1 MNPPT
6 PAEILA
12 ERREHFVAFVQS
24 RVRDRALAEDLV
36 QSVYAHA
43 LPKLATLRDD
53 DAVVAWFFRSLR
65 NALLDRHR
73 RRAAEDKALAS
84 LESELDAHVET
95 QGGAEEPTACA
106 CVSSV
111 AAALKP
117 EYQAALRELE
127 VEDKPVREFARE
139 HGLSAGNAG
148 VRAHRARE
156 ALKRGVI
163 ARCGHCASDGCGDCT
178 C

>member
-6 PAEILA
+6 PAQILA
-12 ERREHFVAFVQS
+12 ARRADFVAFVQS

-36 QSVYAHA
+36 QSVFARA
-43 LPKLATLRDD
+43 LPKLATVRDD
-53 DAVVAWFFRSLR
+53 EAIVAWFFRSLR

-73 RRAAEDKALAS
+73 RRAAEDRALAS
-84 LESELDAHVET
+84 LTSELDAHVEALDA
-95 QGGAEEPTACA
+95 GDPAACA
-106 CVSSV
+106 CVLSV
-111 AAALKP
+111 AGELKA

-127 VEDKPVREFARE
+127 VEHKPVREFARE
-139 HGLSAGNAG
+139 HGLTPGNAG

-178 C
+178 CQ